1 VPRHIGI
8 HNYFAHRLTLRLMS
22 VQDRTTEFKT
32 CVDSIRNRSAL
43 GTRTADAKQRLIQA
57 KNVGSKGEFSRL
69 ATGIGK
75 EISSTNIKL
84 NKLGQC
90 V

>member
-1 VPRHIGI
+1 MRHVKFIP
-8 HNYFAHRLTLRLMS
+8 YPRLMS

-43 GTRTADAKQRLIQA
+43 GNRTADAKQRLIQA
-57 KNVGSKGEFSRL
+57 KAAGSKGEFSRL
-69 ATGIGK
+69 ANGIGK

>member
-1 VPRHIGI
+1 
-8 HNYFAHRLTLRLMS
+8 MS

-57 KNVGSKGEFSRL
+57 KNVGSNKGEFSRL
-69 ATGIGK
+69 ANGIGK